1 MLNLIPKKIIPS
13 LSRYLIENSNPGL
26 YFCIKGIVFPIKAPR
41 IIVIIIGETG
51 LLSRPNIFVPMKT
64 DMLSDKREVSM
75 HIIMPINVFFIIYN
89 QLYIIYIIRHFIKI
103 LIYV

>member
-1 MLNLIPKKIIPS
+1 MNIYESFLLLVSNNLVTWSYIFPKSHEIATIPTT
-13 LSRYLIENSNPGL
+13 
-26 YFCIKGIVFPIKAPR
+26 PR

-75 HIIMPINVFFIIYN
+75 HIIMPINVFFIIYT
-89 QLYIIYIIRHFIKI
+89 
-103 LIYV
+103 